1 MLDKYGRKI
10 LPKKPGYIKLGVPGK
25 YYEMVVEHEKF
36 TRAKRD
42 PRSGR
47 MMGRY
52 AGVKS
57 YMADSKKYLMMKED
71 VDLYGDKRPDLYK
84 GQIIGR
90 VKKEIQVKPRHVTI
104 YVKKKAPY
112 PTGKAKLK
120 KRFKK

>member
-1 MLDKYGRKI
+1 MEEQRKRM
-10 LPKKPGYIKLGVPGK
+10 PRKPGYIKLGVPGK
-25 YYEMVVEHEKF
+25 YYIMVTEHAKL

-47 MMGRY
+47 LLGRY
-52 AGVKS
+52 SGVKQ
-57 YMADSKKYLMMKED
+57 YQADSRKYLMMNED

-90 VKKEIQVKPRHVTI
+90 VKKEVNVKPRHVTI

-120 KRFKK
+120 FRGRR

>member
-1 MLDKYGRKI
+1 MVEQRKR
-10 LPKKPGYIKLGVPGK
+10 LPKKPGYITLGVPGK
-25 YYEMVVEHEKF
+25 YYIMVTEHAKL

-52 AGVKS
+52 SGVKP
-57 YMADSKKYLMMKED
+57 YMADSRQYLMMNQD

-90 VKKEIQVKPRHVTI
+90 VKK
-104 YVKKKAPY
+104 
-112 PTGKAKLK
+112 
-120 KRFKK
+120 